1 MTLAVVKPHQN
12 MVGSKPLI
20 TMLCYTMLD
29 GSVNH
34 GVAFRDSKHN
44 LRGNLPSFAFG
55 IVSNFQILCSQITSS
70 EQAIAFE
77 TLRDEEVASLYDGA
91 LKLA

>member
-20 TMLCYTMLD
+20 TMLD